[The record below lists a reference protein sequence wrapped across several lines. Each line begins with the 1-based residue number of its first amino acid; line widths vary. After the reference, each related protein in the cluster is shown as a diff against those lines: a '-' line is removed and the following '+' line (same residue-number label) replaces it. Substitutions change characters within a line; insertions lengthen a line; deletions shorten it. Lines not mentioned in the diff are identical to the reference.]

1 MSDFVKDLLAVLCI
15 RMSFID
21 PIIPW
26 KSLFQMFYCLIELFV
41 INVDRT
47 ELNGGRLN
55 QGSST

>member
-1 MSDFVKDLLAVLCI
+1 
-15 RMSFID
+15 
-21 PIIPW
+21 
-26 KSLFQMFYCLIELFV
+26 MFYCLIELFV